1 MKPRMIW
8 ANLASADLKRTTEFY
23 TKLEFMENDN
33 NNSEELTSL
42 VFGENKF
49 VINFFKK
56 ERLEFFTN
64 GKIVS
69 PEMGN
74 EIIFSLSAKNRDEV
88 DQWSENVKK
97 AGGKIISEPQNYEL
111 GYTFVFSD
119 PDGHKFNVLY
129 WPGM

>member
-1 MKPRMIW
+1 MEPKMIW

-23 TKLEFMENDN
+23 TQLGFRESDN
-33 NNSEELTSL
+33 NTSPELSSL
-42 VFGENKF
+42 IFGQNNF

-56 ERLEFFTN
+56 SRLEDFMN
-64 GKIVS
+64 GKIVN

-74 EIIFSLSAKNRDEV
+74 EIIFSLSAKNKEEV
-88 DQWSENVKK
+88 DQWYENVKNT
-97 AGGKIISEPQNYEL
+97 GGKIVTEPQNYEL

-119 PDGHKFNVLY
+119 PDGHKFNILY